1 MSKPATPALA
11 VQDPAQRPGAIGDGI
26 RRFRK
31 ARGWSLKTLGERS
44 DIPVS
49 TLSKVENGAMSLKIE
64 KLLAVCQAL
73 EIDIMELVSPQ
84 DPAEPVPQVTGR
96 RCVTRRDEAPLTE
109 TENTVYEH
117 HAHEFARRRM
127 SPNVIVVQPGR
138 EPELL
143 RHRGEEFIFVL
154 DGRVE
159 VLTEFYVPTVLETG
173 DSIYIDSTMAHN
185 VRALDDRP
193 ARILNIATVAK
204 VEASP
209 RRD

>member
-1 MSKPATPALA
+1 MPQNRSTARVAGEP
-11 VQDPAQRPGAIGDGI
+11 DPRHGAIGDGI

-49 TLSKVENGAMSLKIE
+49 TLSKVENGSMSLKIE

-73 EIDIMELVSPQ
+73 DIDVMELVSPET
-84 DPAEPVPQVTGR
+84 PTAPVAQVTGR
-96 RCVTRRDEAPLTE
+96 RAITRRADTPVTE

-117 HAHEFARRRM
+117 HAHEFAHRRM
-127 SPNVIVVQPGR
+127 SPSVIVVQPGR

-154 DGRVE
+154 EGRVE
-159 VLTEFYVPTVLETG
+159 VLTEFYVPTVLEAG

-185 VRALDDRP
+185 VRALDGKA

-204 VEASP
+204 VEAPSGE
-209 RRD
+209 